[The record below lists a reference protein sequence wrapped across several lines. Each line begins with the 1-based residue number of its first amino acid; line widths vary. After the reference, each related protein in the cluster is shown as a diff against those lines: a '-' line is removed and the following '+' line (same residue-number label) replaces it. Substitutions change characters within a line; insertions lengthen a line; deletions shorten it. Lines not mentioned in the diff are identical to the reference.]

1 MAGWRGW
8 SPPSLGL
15 DPNVAVDE
23 EGREVRI
30 NGVTVHLTPLEFG
43 VLRCLQEHE
52 GRAVS
57 RATLLDAVWG
67 YESAVGSNVVDVVVR
82 RLRHK
87 LGDASAAVET
97 VRGTGYRLVIG

>member
-1 MAGWRGW
+1 
-8 SPPSLGL
+8 
-15 DPNVAVDE
+15 VAVDE

-30 NGVTVHLTPLEFG
+30 NGVTVQLTPLEFG

-67 YESAVGSNVVDVVVR
+67 YDSAVGSNVVDVVVR

-87 LGDASAAVET
+87 LGPASAVVET